1 MCSAGQLSQL
11 LERAEQLLTASERQ
25 DEQLASL
32 ARRKT
37 ALTQA
42 NTELSQR
49 LAELE
54 NAPKAR
60 LPPHQL
66 GSEFCIFFS
75 FDMNPSQTYF
85 IGTIYILFSTLAIC
99 YRNVTSSLSKS

>member
-42 NTELSQR
+42 STELSQR

-54 NAPKAR
+54 NAPKAT
-60 LPPHQL
+60 LPSYEA
-66 GSEFCIFFS
+66 GSLINS
-75 FDMNPSQTYF
+75 VWLLFD
-85 IGTIYILFSTLAIC
+85 A
-99 YRNVTSSLSKS
+99 YRSLSS